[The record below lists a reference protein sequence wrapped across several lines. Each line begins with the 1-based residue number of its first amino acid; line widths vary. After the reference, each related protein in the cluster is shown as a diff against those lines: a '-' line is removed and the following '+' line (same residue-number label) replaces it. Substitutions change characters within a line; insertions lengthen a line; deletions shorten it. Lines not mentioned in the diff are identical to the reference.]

1 MQLGNIV
8 RVLEVPASV
17 PAETAPHYVPGPVP
31 AVPATEPSTV
41 PEPVPAAPEE
51 HAASAELLVP
61 RSGGGEPW
69 AR

>member
-17 PAETAPHYVPGPVP
+17 PAETAPHYVPEPVP
-31 AVPATEPSTV
+31 AVPPTEPATV
-41 PEPVPAAPEE
+41 PAPGPAAPAK
-51 HAASAELLVP
+51 HAASDQLCVP
-61 RSGGGEPW
+61 RSGGDEPW